1 MCVYAIR
8 QTSRWQHQISLCSS
22 LHYVDRSSCLQ
33 HSVTATQSFIYS
45 LSVVT
50 FHLLSE
56 FAAVF
61 TADNSRPVTACH
73 SLSLTVDWQPSQLAE
88 HTFQSVTMNL
98 NFIVRLLSSIP
109 VVAFMVYLLH
119 WGCTKSNWVETGC
132 YSAWLHNFGKCSIGG
147 NSFTLG
153 RIQQ

>member
-1 MCVYAIR
+1 MQLGRHHGDSIR
-8 QTSRWQHQISLCSS
+8 SVSARHFTTSTGRHLSN
-22 LHYVDRSSCLQ
+22 
-33 HSVTATQSFIYS
+33 TASQLPS
-45 LSVVT
+45 LSST
-50 FHLLSE
+50 RCLSSHFICCLSLLLSSQLTT
-56 FAAVF
+56 AARWLR
-61 TADNSRPVTACH
+61 AIHC
-73 SLSLTVDWQPSQLAE
+73 LTVDGPPSQLAE

-109 VVAFMVYLLH
+109 VIAFMVYLLH